1 MGKSNNK
8 KVVKEARRV
17 LTSALSN
24 LLESERE
31 RRFRYKVGGGPKS
44 RKKFCNK
51 YGLVEPT
58 VAHIETGRLL
68 GLKFNQ
74 MRVYLAAVRG
84 KDEKAFLESFKK
96 VYDGLRELDR
106 VLKAM

>member
-8 KVVKEARRV
+8 KVVKEARSV

-31 RRFRYKVGGGPKS
+31 RKFKYKVGGGPKS
-44 RKKFCNK
+44 RKTFCNK
-51 YGLVEPT
+51 FNLVEPT

-68 GLKFNQ
+68 GLKFEQ
-74 MRVYLAAVRG
+74 LRVYLAAVRG
-84 KDEKAFLESFKK
+84 RDDTEFLESFKK
-96 VYDGLRELDR
+96 VYTGLRELDS
-106 VLKAM
+106 LLTKL